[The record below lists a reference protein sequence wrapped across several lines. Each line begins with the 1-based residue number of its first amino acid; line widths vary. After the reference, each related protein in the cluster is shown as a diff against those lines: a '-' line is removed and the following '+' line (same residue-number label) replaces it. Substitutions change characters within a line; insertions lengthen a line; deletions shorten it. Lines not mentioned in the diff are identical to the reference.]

1 MRSANVTSTVH
12 KKQLDILKTAL
23 VFHHMLK
30 GSEGTAAVR
39 SRARAQV
46 FD

>member
-1 MRSANVTSTVH
+1 MLRRRFTKNT
-12 KKQLDILKTAL
+12 KTIGYSENRIG
-23 VFHHMLK
+23 FHHMLK